1 MISIRNKLVR
11 TLSLTITAVVL
22 IILLIIDIAVD
33 SWIDN
38 QFNRALRARSN
49 MLKTLVSADNQGVYF
64 NFANEFFPE
73 FNGSADP
80 EYFQFWLNNT
90 VFQRSNSLDLFTTNT
105 LPYREVKLGQTLI
118 VDSILPDGRAGRIIY
133 SHFIPHPASIKQT
146 EASTTTNDNRPAT
159 MVLAYATSAESINFV
174 LWFIDIVFIVTT
186 ISVII
191 FIRLFVRKAV
201 EHGLSPLEKLNEQIN
216 RLSLTSENLTIQ
228 LEQPVQELMAI
239 KTSLNSFITENR
251 ELYFREKRLTS
262 NIAHELRTPIAELIN
277 LSEVVQRFPDHELKQ
292 DYVPQ
297 VLKISKRLNDIVLNI
312 LLLHKYQHTELDKNE
327 VFDINQVLQRLLVQQ
342 PERDIRFTPQPD
354 LPVVVSNLTAVESIL
369 SNLISNALTHS
380 PANTAIVISL
390 AASSAKTIQVDI
402 TNTCITPLSNADLS
416 QLFEPLWQKDSARSA
431 SGNYG
436 LGLTIAETFAK
447 GIDAKLVVHIKQQ
460 QITLSLLLPIT
471 FINT

>member
-38 QFNRALRARSN
+38 QFNHALRARSN

-73 FNGSADP
+73 FNGSTDP
-80 EYFQFWLNNT
+80 EYFQYWLNNT
-90 VFQRSNSLDLFTTNT
+90 VFQRSNSLDLFTTDT
-105 LPYREVKLGQTLI
+105 LPYRDVKQGEWLI
-118 VDSILPDGRAGRIIY
+118 VDTTLPDGRAGRIIY
-133 SHFIPHPASIKQT
+133 SHFVPHLARSKQT
-146 EASTTTNDNRPAT
+146 ATNPTTNDNPSAS

-186 ISVII
+186 ISVIV

-201 EHGLSPLEKLNEQIN
+201 EHGLSPLEKLNEQIS

-251 ELYFREKRLTS
+251 DLYFREKRLTS

-277 LSEVVQRFPDHELKQ
+277 LSEVVQRFPNHELKH

-297 VLKISKRLNDIVLNI
+297 VLKISKRLSDIVANI
-312 LLLHKYQHTELDKNE
+312 LLLHKYQHTVLDKNE
-327 VFDINQVLQRLLVQQ
+327 VFDINQVLQRLLEQQ
-342 PERDIRFTPQPD
+342 PERDIHFTPQPD

-380 PANTAIVISL
+380 PANTVIVIAL
-390 AASSAKTIQVDI
+390 QAPDTNTIQVDI
-402 TNTCITPLSNADLS
+402 TNTCMTPLSEADLS

-436 LGLTIAETFAK
+436 LGLTIAETFATS
-447 GIDAKLVVHIKQQ
+447 IDAKLEAHLQQ
-460 QITLSLLLPIT
+460 QYITLSLLLPIHSAQS
-471 FINT
+471 